1 MAEPAPTR
9 RSSRTSPTPVQATPE
24 TPGTGRATVRR
35 QAAGSAPERP
45 AVVWGRPVG
54 AKRADA
60 AAPAAVKPQAPA
72 SVTPASDIPAPRPTL
87 SGIDAPAAAAPV
99 LPPVAA
105 TPAPVAPAPSS
116 VDLPV
121 ASGPVVEPVAPR
133 IRARAAASAVPPVAT
148 VEHVSR
154 RTRRAQTGEQ
164 PVPAVPPI
172 APETPAA
179 PERPAAAFEAELP
192 TREEPAPLLDTVLV
206 AAEPF
211 ELLEPAV
218 GAVASTEPVDD
229 APAADTASTWAADS
243 LAKIL
248 AAEAAAT
255 IASAAPLV
263 ETGALQPASAP
274 GAAES
279 LVAEPQ
285 PSAAEAQ
292 AQPAPRARRAAAAS
306 QTPTVQPAAGAPD
319 TAPRQTAAPE
329 SKPAETP
336 TSTAQV
342 NADPRPER
350 VGPLTGPIPQPTAS
364 DVDEFEAASRLFA
377 FTGET
382 PVQNAAPAG
391 EAEPETDA
399 EPARHTAPRRSPA
412 RRGAAFKRVATA
424 SFSVGVFGIVGLM
437 AVGMTTPAEAVAAV
451 NGTDASLSVVAVGD
465 NTAPVIDE
473 AEIQA
478 YVAPGDAQNDTLQRT
493 ENYTT
498 TTTAQLASEAGIK
511 NFSNLFHNNP
521 NSNVQWPFAVG
532 VTMSYGFGM
541 RSGRMHEGID
551 FTPGNGAPVQAIADG
566 TVRVASE
573 AGGAYGV
580 HVIIDHVID
589 GQLFSSHYAH
599 MQYGSLEV
607 TPGQHVTVGTVIGH
621 TGNTGRSYG
630 AHTHFEILKNGTT
643 AIDPWPW
650 LQEYTDGTHTVG

>member
-35 QAAGSAPERP
+35 QAASTAPERP
-45 AVVWGRPVG
+45 AVVWGRPVD
-54 AKRADA
+54 AKRTDAAGLPAAQTPAPSGGSAPVA
-60 AAPAAVKPQAPA
+60 AAPA
-72 SVTPASDIPAPRPTL
+72 
-87 SGIDAPAAAAPV
+87 

-105 TPAPVAPAPSS
+105 
-116 VDLPV
+116 
-121 ASGPVVEPVAPR
+121 EQ
-133 IRARAAASAVPPVAT
+133 
-148 VEHVSR
+148 VSR
-154 RTRRAQTGEQ
+154 RTRRAQTGPQ
-164 PVPAVPPI
+164 STIAVSSSIAPSGTVPPI
-172 APETPAA
+172 AAQPPAA
-179 PERPAAAFEAELP
+179 PERPAATFEAELP

-206 AAEPF
+206 PAEPF

-218 GAVASTEPVDD
+218 EAAAATPVAVAETVAPSAADTGSAWVADTFAKLLAAQAAATVAST
-229 APAADTASTWAADS
+229 PAV
-243 LAKIL
+243 
-248 AAEAAAT
+248 
-255 IASAAPLV
+255 V
-263 ETGALQPASAP
+263 ETGVNANSPATHTPAAPRVATPQSTAQSQMPDTSAP
-274 GAAES
+274 QAAES
-279 LVAEPQ
+279 PSIAV
-285 PSAAEAQ
+285 PSAETQ
-292 AQPAPRARRAAAAS
+292 AQTTAPSLAVPGRRRTAAAS
-306 QTPTVQPAAGAPD
+306 QTPAPAATIGSPD
-319 TAPRQTAAPE
+319 AAQQTAAP
-329 SKPAETP
+329 
-336 TSTAQV
+336 TAQQTSAPRTAAPTAPRV
-342 NADPRPER
+342 SASQSTGAPSQHAEQPRPER
-350 VGPLTGPIPQPTAS
+350 VGPLTGPIPQPAAS
-364 DVDEFEAASRLFA
+364 DVDEFEAAARLFS

-382 PVQNAAPAG
+382 PVQRAPRPAG
-391 EAEPETDA
+391 PAPEAESTQRTTSP
-399 EPARHTAPRRSPA
+399 SPA
-412 RRGAAFKRVATA
+412 RRGSAFRRTATA
-424 SFSVGVFGIVGLM
+424 SFSVGVLGIVGLL

-451 NGTDASLSVVAVGD
+451 NGTDAPLSVVAAGD
-465 NTAPVIDE
+465 NTVPVIDE

-521 NSNVQWPFAVG
+521 NSNIQWPFAVG

-580 HVIIDHVID
+580 HVIIDHIVD
-589 GQLFSSHYAH
+589 GELVSSHYAH
-599 MQYGSLEV
+599 MQYGSLQV
-607 TPGQHVTVGTVIGH
+607 SPGQHVTVGTVIGH

-650 LQEYTDGTHTVG
+650 LQEHTDGTHTVG

>member
-1 MAEPAPTR
+1 
-9 RSSRTSPTPVQATPE
+9 
-24 TPGTGRATVRR
+24 
-35 QAAGSAPERP
+35 
-45 AVVWGRPVG
+45 
-54 AKRADA
+54 
-60 AAPAAVKPQAPA
+60 
-72 SVTPASDIPAPRPTL
+72 
-87 SGIDAPAAAAPV
+87 
-99 LPPVAA
+99 
-105 TPAPVAPAPSS
+105 
-116 VDLPV
+116 
-121 ASGPVVEPVAPR
+121 
-133 IRARAAASAVPPVAT
+133 

-164 PVPAVPPI
+164 PVVAVPPI
-172 APETPAA
+172 AAESPAA

-218 GAVASTEPVDD
+218 ETVAPVAPTAAAEPVAAEPATD
-229 APAADTASTWAADS
+229 AASTWAADS
-243 LAKIL
+243 LAKLL

-263 ETGALQPASAP
+263 ETGALQPAAAP
-274 GAAES
+274 RAAEP
-279 LVAEPQ
+279 LVAEPR
-285 PSAAEAQ
+285 PAAAAPAAEPQ
-292 AQPAPRARRAAAAS
+292 AQTAPQAARARRAAGAS
-306 QTPTVQPAAGAPD
+306 QTPTVQPAAAASEATVP
-319 TAPRQTAAPE
+319 QSTAAPE

-336 TSTAQV
+336 TTQV
-342 NADPRPER
+342 HADPRPER

-391 EAEPETDA
+391 AAEPEADA
-399 EPARHTAPRRSPA
+399 EPARHTASRRSPA

-465 NTAPVIDE
+465 NTVPVIDE

-521 NSNVQWPFAVG
+521 NSNIQWPFAVG

-551 FTPGNGAPVQAIADG
+551 FTPGNGAPVQAIAGG

-580 HVIIDHVID
+580 HVIIDHIID
-589 GQLFSSHYAH
+589 GQLVSSHYAH
-599 MQYGSLEV
+599 MQYGSLQV
-607 TPGQHVTVGTVIGH
+607 TPGQQVTVGTVIGH

-650 LQEYTDGTHTVG
+650 LEEYTDGTHTVG

>member
-1 MAEPAPTR
+1 MLPGID
-9 RSSRTSPTPVQATPE
+9 TP
-24 TPGTGRATVRR
+24 
-35 QAAGSAPERP
+35 
-45 AVVWGRPVG
+45 
-54 AKRADA
+54 
-60 AAPAAVKPQAPA
+60 PAA
-72 SVTPASDIPAPRPTL
+72 T
-87 SGIDAPAAAAPV
+87 PV
-99 LPPVAA
+99 LPPAAVA
-105 TPAPVAPAPSS
+105 PAAPAPSS

-121 ASGPVVEPVAPR
+121 ASSPVIESVAPR
-133 IRARAAASAVPPVAT
+133 VRARAGASAVPPVAP

-164 PVPAVPPI
+164 PVVAVPPI

-179 PERPAAAFEAELP
+179 PERSAAAFEAELP

-218 GAVASTEPVDD
+218 EPAAPAAVEPVAPTAVEPAAAAAATEPV
-229 APAADTASTWAADS
+229 ADTASTWAADS
-243 LAKIL
+243 LAKLL

-263 ETGALQPASAP
+263 ETGALQPAAAP
-274 GAAES
+274 RRAEPRVAEAQPAA
-279 LVAEPQ
+279 AEPQ
-285 PSAAEAQ
+285 AQ
-292 AQPAPRARRAAAAS
+292 AAPQAARARRAAAAS
-306 QTPTVQPAAGAPD
+306 QTPNVEQATRASEATAPQPAAAS
-319 TAPRQTAAPE
+319 E
-329 SKPAETP
+329 SEPAETP
-336 TSTAQV
+336 TTQV
-342 NADPRPER
+342 HADPRPER
-350 VGPLTGPIPQPTAS
+350 VGPLTGPIPQPAAS

-382 PVQNAAPAG
+382 PVQNAAAAG
-391 EAEPETDA
+391 EADADA

-451 NGTDASLSVVAVGD
+451 NGTDASLSVVAMGD
-465 NTAPVIDE
+465 NTVPVIDE

-511 NFSNLFHNNP
+511 NFSNLFHNNQ
-521 NSNVQWPFAVG
+521 NSNIQWPFAVG

-551 FTPGNGAPVQAIADG
+551 FTPGNGAPVQAIAGG

-580 HVIIDHVID
+580 HVIIDHIID

-607 TPGQHVTVGTVIGH
+607 TPGQQITVGTVIGH